1 MIETLNQSYKNQRI
15 HGLNRCNNMG
25 QRSRT
30 VVASMLLLPLALF
43 TPILVL
49 ETSAFS
55 NGYHTPSLKRI
66 VPNGNKA
73 AIVIQSSGFDGDVIT
88 SNTDSDNK
96 NDNNDPAIINEASS
110 TGSID
115 IELEQ
120 QINQGLQR
128 AKEVL
133 QKSKAKLA
141 AMEQNAGTN
150 GQNDSVVDIPFFATR
165 FATTT
170 TAAVVNIATGT
181 ATATVPSAALTAPTT
196 DSSLKVK
203 SRNSDTGLVTA
214 DGERMAEI
222 SEYEPW
228 EYRSIYEMFQNN
240 DEEANSDQQQR
251 VEIQTDVMAS
261 IQNLRKVLQTEDY
274 RKIFD
279 PRNRFIGEDN

>member
-1 MIETLNQSYKNQRI
+1 
-15 HGLNRCNNMG
+15 
-25 QRSRT
+25 
-30 VVASMLLLPLALF
+30 MLLLPLALF

-55 NGYHTPSLKRI
+55 NGYLTPSLKRI
-66 VPNGNKA
+66 IPNGNKA
-73 AIVIQSSGFDGDVIT
+73 AIVVQSSGFDGDVIT
-88 SNTDSDNK
+88 SNTDINNK
-96 NDNNDPAIINEASS
+96 NDNNDTAIMNEASF

-170 TAAVVNIATGT
+170 AAVVGNIATGT

-279 PRNRFIGEDN
+279 PRNRFIGEDNWEWINFSKFA